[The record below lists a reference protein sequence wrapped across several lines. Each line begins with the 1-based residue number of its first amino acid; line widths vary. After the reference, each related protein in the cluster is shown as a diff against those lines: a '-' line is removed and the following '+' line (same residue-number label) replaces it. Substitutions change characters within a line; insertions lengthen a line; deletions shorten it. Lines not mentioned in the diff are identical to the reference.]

1 MRATTHNGRSGKN
14 GIYSPKHNDRNFNL
28 DNAEHIVQD
37 KSCNNVYWHRYQ
49 SEGLE
54 MTFEDVEKKFYQDNF
69 TDSLNAKNERY
80 KKSGHKERM
89 KTVDE
94 YRQNKLSCPEETILQ
109 IGNKDNTIDPKLLKT
124 ICMEH
129 ITWEMDTFP
138 NVKVLN
144 AAIHVDEQGA
154 PHMHERKVWVAHT
167 KDGLAVGQAK
177 ALDEM
182 GIKRPDTNKKKDRYN
197 NPKTTYTAMCREHFI
212 KLCQEHGLDIE
223 LEPDT
228 TSKRGLDLQEYK
240 GEQERKKA
248 QQAIEQAK
256 KAEQQRLIAEQARII
271 AEQDKRQ
278 SEAEKEEAEEQ
289 AKKAEQ
295 QRLTAEQARIVAEQG
310 KRQAETEKEEAEK
323 RKQQLEMNNKILRTK
338 NINLS
343 SQNAQKQQE
352 LDSIKESIKT
362 TQNTLKTAQNALQR
376 VQEQSQGLKDIQSKI
391 KIANKQLEQILDM
404 KVRASEINKPIL
416 SFIKQNRDTITYDK
430 PMIEKIQAISHEA
443 YEHMQEAQTRER
455 ELDDRESKIKN
466 KEDSIQP
473 LYNEAKKT
481 RDEAD
486 EYKNKIKEYI
496 IREAQNIA
504 KNMLNKIPTKPKEGI
519 AKKMY
524 EFMSRYTIKNMTMD
538 KLFDLEQQ
546 EERQRRIR
554 DLEDRIKDIKDD
566 WSMEL

>member
-1 MRATTHNGRSGKN
+1 MRATTHNGRFGKN
-14 GIYSPKHNDRNFNL
+14 GVYSPKHNDRNFNL
-28 DNAEHIVQD
+28 NNAEHIVQD

-49 SEGLE
+49 SEGLK

-69 TDSLNAKNERY
+69 MDSLNAKNERY

-89 KTVDE
+89 KTIDE

-129 ITWEMDTFP
+129 ITWEMNTFP

-182 GIKRPDTNKKKDRYN
+182 GIKRPDTDKKKDRYN

-212 KLCQEHGLDIE
+212 KLCQEHGLNIE

-228 TSKRGLDLQEYK
+228 TSKHGLDLQEFK
-240 GEQERKKA
+240 GEQERKKT

-256 KAEQQRLIAEQARII
+256 KAEQQRLIAEQARIV
-271 AEQDKRQ
+271 AEQD
-278 SEAEKEEAEEQ
+278 
-289 AKKAEQ
+289 
-295 QRLTAEQARIVAEQG
+295 
-310 KRQAETEKEEAEK
+310 KRQAETEKEEAEEQK
-323 RKQQLEMNNKILRTK
+323 KQLEMNNKILRTK

-352 LDSIKESIKT
+352 LDSVRKSITIVK
-362 TQNTLKTAQNALQR
+362 NTLKTAQNALQR
-376 VQEQSQGLKDIQSKI
+376 VQKQSQELEGIQSKI
-391 KIANKQLEQILDM
+391 KTANKQLEQILDM

-430 PMIEKIQAISHEA
+430 PMIKKIQAISHEA
-443 YEHMQEAQTRER
+443 YEHMQDAQTRER

-473 LYNEAKKT
+473 LYNEAKRT
-481 RDEAD
+481 RDEAN
-486 EYKNKIKEYI
+486 EYKNKIKTYI
-496 IREAQNIA
+496 INEANNIVE
-504 KNMLNKIPTKPKEGI
+504 NTLSKIPAKPKDGI
-519 AKKMY
+519 VKKMY
-524 EFMSRYTIKNMTMD
+524 EFMSRYTIKNTTIA
-538 KLFDLEQQ
+538 KLFDIEQQ
-546 EERQRRIR
+546 KEQQRRIR
-554 DLEDRIKDIKDD
+554 DIEDRIKDNNKDD
-566 WSMEL
+566 WTIEL